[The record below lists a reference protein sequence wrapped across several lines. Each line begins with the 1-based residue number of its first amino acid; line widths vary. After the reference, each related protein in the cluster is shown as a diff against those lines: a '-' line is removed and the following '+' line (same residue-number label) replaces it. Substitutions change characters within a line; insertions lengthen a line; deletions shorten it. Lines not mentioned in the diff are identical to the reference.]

1 LFLHSDLFC
10 HERLIDDVFNSKY
23 KNIIG
28 SFKKKTK
35 TIKKG
40 WLINIDSTNKIK
52 DIKKSL
58 YKKNKYFYEI
68 SCINKFSS
76 SCMNKLFKLMDVYIK
91 EVSNKDT
98 WEILINEFIKKN
110 KMTFY
115 SNLSTDNFWFN
126 INTMADLKKAYIYNK
141 QIKFL

>member
-1 LFLHSDLFC
+1 
-10 HERLIDDVFNSKY
+10 
-23 KNIIG
+23 
-28 SFKKKTK
+28 
-35 TIKKG
+35 
-40 WLINIDSTNKIK
+40 
-52 DIKKSL
+52 
-58 YKKNKYFYEI
+58 
-68 SCINKFSS
+68 
-76 SCMNKLFKLMDVYIK
+76 MNKLFKLMDVYIK